1 MDSVGA
7 LTLVG
12 RWSSIQFLKFVVN
25 QQTLIC
31 FNHPLLAH
39 QLFWLYMFMGIEDSI
54 AKMTTPYSLG
64 SRRFVHIENGE
75 DQIASVEPTTCISV
89 LQYNVLADAAIP
101 KGDSG
106 ANINGSLS
114 YCPESHRYMQSEF

>member
-1 MDSVGA
+1 M
-7 LTLVG
+7 
-12 RWSSIQFLKFVVN
+12 SIKFLKLVVN

-39 QLFWLYMFMGIEDSI
+39 QLFWLYDMFMSVVDSI

-64 SRRFVHIENGE
+64 CRRFIHLENGE
-75 DQIASVEPTTCISV
+75 DQTACVEPTTCISV
-89 LQYNVLADAAIP
+89 LQYNILADAAIP